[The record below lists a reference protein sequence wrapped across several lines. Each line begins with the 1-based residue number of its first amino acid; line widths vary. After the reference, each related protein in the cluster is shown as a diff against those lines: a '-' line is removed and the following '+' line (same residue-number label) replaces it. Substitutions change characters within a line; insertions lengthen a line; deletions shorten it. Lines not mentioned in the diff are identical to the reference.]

1 MEMSVTE
8 LNAGHAVRICLT
20 GRLDTMGVNKI
31 ESRFLAVAVAG
42 GTDAVVDLS
51 AVELITS
58 MGIRMLISAVR
69 SMSPRKRRLV
79 LFGAQ
84 GIVHEVL
91 ETAAIDSLMAV
102 VPTEVEALA
111 LIGG

>member
-8 LNAGHAVRICLT
+8 LNAGQARRIRFA
-20 GRLDTMGVNKI
+20 GRLDTMGVNEI
-31 ESRFLAVAVAG
+31 ESRFLAAAVAG
-42 GTDAVVDLS
+42 DTDVVVDLS
-51 AVELITS
+51 TVELITS

-69 SMSPRKRRLV
+69 AMTQRRRRLV